1 MTIRR
6 IALLSTCLLLA
17 RPAWAQEPPAAE
29 PAAQEQPAAE
39 APAEAPAAEEKPA
52 EEKPAEEKPAEEKP
66 AEEKSAEE
74 KPAEEKPAEEKPAE
88 EKPAEEKPAEEK
100 PAEEKPAEEKPAE
113 EKPAEEKPAEEKAP
127 VDPGTTKGEVVL
139 EGLNNPCGLAFQPET
154 ATLFIADSG
163 NHKVV
168 KLVDG
173 KAVDAITDFPG
184 DVYGKGPMVNIGPLG
199 LLFLDKNTLVV
210 GGGGLPDGEE
220 LLRVY
225 SLPEDG
231 SAIKAD
237 AMSASFPLAATDELK
252 GEGNFYAMAA
262 TGDGIYVTCNGDDTK
277 GWVSKATVSGNTVS
291 GYERYLA
298 TKEATEVDAP
308 VGITISPDG
317 YLVVGQMGE
326 INVPGDSLITFYDA
340 ASKEMLL
347 NVKTGLHDIAAVVY
361 SKRGQMYVLD
371 YAWADSTQGG
381 LFQVLEDTSSDTGVR
396 TKKITALDK
405 PTAMVFDASGN
416 LFVTVI
422 GVAAD
427 GNSQGQ
433 LIKIPASAGL

>member
-17 RPAWAQEPPAAE
+17 RPAWAQEQPAA
-29 PAAQEQPAAE
+29 EQPAAE
-39 APAEAPAAEEKPA
+39 QPAAEQPAQEAPATDPPAETPAAEAKPA
-52 EEKPAEEKPAEEKP
+52 ETPAADEKAAAEKAAADEKAAAEKAAAEKAA
-66 AEEKSAEE
+66 AEKAAAEKAAMEKEAAE
-74 KPAEEKPAEEKPAE
+74 KAAA
-88 EKPAEEKPAEEK
+88 
-100 PAEEKPAEEKPAE
+100 
-113 EKPAEEKPAEEKAP
+113 EKAP

-139 EGLNNPCGLAFQPET
+139 EGLNNPCGLAIQPET
-154 ATLFIADSG
+154 AILFIADSG
-163 NHKVV
+163 NHKIV

-173 KAVDAITDFPG
+173 KAVDAITDFPA

-225 SLPEDG
+225 TLPEDG
-231 SAIKAD
+231 TAIKAD
-237 AMSASFPLAATDELK
+237 AMSASFPLAASDELK
-252 GEGNFYAMAA
+252 GEGNFYALAA

-277 GWVSKATVSGNTVS
+277 GWVSKATVDGNKVT

-326 INVPGDSLITFYDA
+326 ITVPSDSLITFYDA
-340 ASKEMLL
+340 GTKEMLM
-347 NVKTGLHDIAAVVY
+347 NVKTGLHDIAAVIY

-371 YAWADSTQGG
+371 YAWADSTLGG
-381 LFQVLEDTSSDTGVR
+381 LFQVLEDTESDTGVR

-416 LFVTVI
+416 LYVTEV

-427 GNSQGQ
+427 ANSQGR